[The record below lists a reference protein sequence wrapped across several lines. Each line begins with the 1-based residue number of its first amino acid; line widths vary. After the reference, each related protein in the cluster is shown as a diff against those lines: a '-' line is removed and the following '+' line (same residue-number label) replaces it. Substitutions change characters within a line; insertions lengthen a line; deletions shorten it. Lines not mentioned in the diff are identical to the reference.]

1 MGFTFMTISMQKRV
15 LLSGS
20 TGLIGGELMLVLAAR
35 GVHSTAVIRAENSA
49 KARIRLLERLQKSV
63 MWKPEYAECVSAEAG
78 DIESPGFGLSA
89 GVIQSADVILHSAA
103 NTSFRSDAGVYGI
116 NIKAAENFA
125 GILQTLKPSQRGFFV
140 GTAAVTMEPRG
151 VITEDMAFAGYAN
164 DYIRS
169 KRDAEKLLRAT
180 GVPFVSLR
188 PGIVLAR
195 GIDDAKLARN
205 MLWAIP
211 VMAELGD
218 VPLDP
223 LARLDFAPVD
233 FIANAFAEILLKN
246 DLAHDCYHVSTGE
259 DSMTFQVLVDELSIT
274 MPGIKKLVMRGP
286 DFVPVPKFA
295 RQRWMYAA
303 LQPYLP
309 FLTANAVFSNARL
322 RAEIGTLAKAP
333 APSSYLGDLLGTFSL
348 SDAVRQMY
356 TP

>member
-1 MGFTFMTISMQKRV
+1 MQKRV
-15 LLSGS
+15 LLSGA
-20 TGLIGGELMLVLAAR
+20 TGLIGGELMLVLATR
-35 GVHSTAVIRAENSA
+35 GVCSTAVVRAGSA
-49 KARIRLLERLQKSV
+49 LEARARLLARLQKSAA
-63 MWKPEYAECVSAEAG
+63 WKPEFAAMVSAEAG
-78 DIESPGFGLSA
+78 DVEAPNFGLSTA
-89 GVIQSADVILHSAA
+89 VIQAADVVVHSAA
-103 NTSFRSDAGVYGI
+103 NTSFKPDAGVYPI

-125 GILQTLKPSQRGFFV
+125 GILTGLKPSQRGFFV
-140 GTAAVTMEPRG
+140 GTAAVTTEPSG

-180 GVPFVSLR
+180 GAPFVSLR

-195 GIDDAKLARN
+195 GIDDAKLSRS
-205 MLWAIP
+205 MLWSIP
-211 VMAELGD
+211 VMAELGE

-233 FIANAFAEILLKN
+233 FIVGAFAEMLLKN

-259 DSMTFQVLVDELSIT
+259 ASMTFQALAAELAPT
-274 MPGIKKLVMRGP
+274 MPGIQKLAMRGR
-286 DFVPVPKFA
+286 DFVPSPKFA
-295 RQRWMYAA
+295 RQRWMFAA

-309 FLTANAVFSNARL
+309 FLTADAVFSSARL
-322 RAEIGTLAKAP
+322 RAEIGTLADAP
-333 APSSYLGDLLGTFSL
+333 APSSYLADLLGAFSL